1 MSRVVFILVTAFW
14 LTMNVLLWQTQFGSR
29 RTEGSVPV
37 AIVWEKILT
46 APDDSSLTVLHQGRL
61 VGACHLRTAVG
72 EQWSAIGDE
81 NVPSGPPEKNRGYRL
96 RLDGSAVVPEWT
108 NRIRFD
114 AELKF
119 DRGHAWQ
126 DMTARVTVRPVT
138 WEIHSVAAE
147 KNIHLKMEGGGS
159 AFNVVLN
166 FSDLQNP
173 SALTY
178 KLLGPAAAELTAEAG
193 LPSVPS
199 GSSAAGLG
207 LMWDAYDDTLRIG
220 HSVVQVYRLHT
231 RLLDRYDL
239 NMIVSRA
246 GEILRVQ
253 LPNDTLLLNDHL
265 ASAEQRQNRKPATS
279 NSEGRAPASPLSRP
293 PHSE

>member
-1 MSRVVFILVTAFW
+1 MSRVAFILVTVFW
-14 LTMNVLLWQTQFGSR
+14 LTMNVLLWQTEFGSR

-46 APDDSSLTVLHQGRL
+46 APDDSSLTVFHQGHL
-61 VGACHLRTAVG
+61 VGACHVRTAVG

-96 RLDGSAVVPEWT
+96 RLDGSAVIPEWT
-108 NRIRFD
+108 NRIRLD
-114 AELKF
+114 AELKL
-119 DRGHAWQ
+119 DRNRAWQ
-126 DMTARVTVRPVT
+126 DLTARIAMRPII

-147 KNIHLKMEGGGS
+147 KNIQIKTEGGDN
-159 AFNVVLN
+159 AFNFVLN

-193 LPSVPS
+193 LPRIPA

-207 LMWDAYDDTLRIG
+207 LKWEAYDDTLRIG
-220 HSVVQVYRLHT
+220 HSAVQVYRLHT
-231 RLLDRYDL
+231 RLLDRYEV
-239 NMIVSRA
+239 NMIISRA

-253 LPNDTLLLNDHL
+253 LPNDVLLLNDRL
-265 ASAEQRQNRKPATS
+265 AAADQRQNHRPEAKKPA
-279 NSEGRAPASPLSRP
+279 PLSKP
-293 PHSE
+293 PATAPE